1 MQLMVRYQEVG
12 LLQYLCRNT
21 AAVLLSLGQPP
32 WHLGVPTGHMQEGEP
47 WVMPGLVLSCLGPAE
62 GCSQRGSVAHVLPL
76 FVVAY
81 RKQTAL
87 ESKYLSA
94 WKSLS
99 ERQPEGFG
107 V

>member
-1 MQLMVRYQEVG
+1 MQLMARCQMLAFG
-12 LLQYLCRNT
+12 SISAGTQPQYFSVWDSPHGTLKCHEATRTRT
-21 AAVLLSLGQPP
+21 ARDAGAHAKPSRSCGRR
-32 WHLGVPTGHMQEGEP
+32 VPFGRLHFERAAT
-47 WVMPGLVLSCLGPAE
+47 
-62 GCSQRGSVAHVLPL
+62 L

-81 RKQTAL
+81 RKQTPL

>member
-1 MQLMVRYQEVG
+1 MGDARACAKLSQS
-12 LLQYLCRNT
+12 CRR
-21 AAVLLSLGQPP
+21 
-32 WHLGVPTGHMQEGEP
+32 M
-47 WVMPGLVLSCLGPAE
+47 PAE
-62 GCSQRGSVAHVLPL
+62 RLCVECPATL

>member
-1 MQLMVRYQEVG
+1 MNAVNGEMLAFGSISAGTQ
-12 LLQYLCRNT
+12 LQYFSVWDSPYGTLKCHEATRRRT
-21 AAVLLSLGQPP
+21 VSDAGAFAQPSCSC
-32 WHLGVPTGHMQEGEP
+32 GRR
-47 WVMPGLVLSCLGPAE
+47 MPFRRLHFKRATT
-62 GCSQRGSVAHVLPL
+62 L

-87 ESKYLSA
+87 ESKYLNA